1 MTYLSK
7 LVIAGEGSVKNLVHS
22 DKVLKKHPNFKAI
35 FALVTSCV
43 DHLQD
48 LQTAFTDLNILEKE
62 KPLDQ
67 NLAFILA
74 TELLW

>member
-1 MTYLSK
+1 M
-7 LVIAGEGSVKNLVHS
+7 
-22 DKVLKKHPNFKAI
+22 KKHPNFKAI

-48 LQTAFTDLNILEKE
+48 LQTVFQNLEILEIE

-74 TELLW
+74 TELIW